1 LGVTIEWR
9 LQEDLSRMSSPLFSP
24 LALRGLTL
32 PNRIV
37 VSPMCQYSAEN
48 GSANDW
54 HLLHL
59 GSLAVGGAGLLMI
72 EATAVTAAGRITE
85 GCLGLYSDANEAALA
100 RVVAACRRFGNAPLG
115 IQLAHAGRK
124 ASATRP
130 WESIR
135 ALTVREGAWPTLAP
149 SALPLDAGWP
159 TPQAASSDDLDR
171 VVEAFVRAAERAQR
185 LGLDLVELHAAHGYL
200 LHEFLSPI
208 ANHRTDAYGGSREN
222 RMRFPL
228 RVVAAVRQAW
238 PGVKPLGVRISG
250 TDWLEGGFTIE
261 DAVAFVQA
269 LKAEGCDYVCVSSG
283 GIVARA
289 PIPVGPGY
297 QLALAARV
305 RRETGIPVRAVGLVA
320 EPRQAE
326 GVIASGQ
333 ADMIAMARAFLDDPH
348 WVWHAA
354 EALGARATMPP
365 QYERARADL
374 WPGAKLVRPVREAA
388 E

>member
-1 LGVTIEWR
+1 
-9 LQEDLSRMSSPLFSP
+9 MSSPLFTP

-37 VSPMCQYSAEN
+37 VSPMCQYSAEE

-72 EATAVTAAGRITE
+72 EATAVTAEGRITH

-100 RVVAACRRFGNAPLG
+100 HVIAACRRFGNVPLG

-130 WESIR
+130 WQGIR
-135 ALTVREGAWPTLAP
+135 PLAAAEGAWPTLAP

-159 TPQAASSDDLDR
+159 SPQAASSADLDR
-171 VVEAFVRAAERAQR
+171 VTDAFVRATERVER
-185 LGLDLVELHAAHGYL
+185 LGLDLLELHCAHGYL

-208 ANHRTDAYGGSREN
+208 ANHRGDAYGGSREN

-228 RVVAAVRQAW
+228 RVIAAVRKAW
-238 PGVKPLGVRISG
+238 PNGKPLGIRISG
-250 TDWLEGGFTIE
+250 TDWLEGGFTVE
-261 DAVAFVQA
+261 DAIAFVHA
-269 LKAEGCDYVCVSSG
+269 AKAEGCDYVCVSSG
-283 GIVARA
+283 GIVAKA
-289 PIPVGPGY
+289 PIPTAPGY
-297 QLALAARV
+297 QLELAEHV
-305 RRETGIPVRAVGLVA
+305 RRETGIAVRAVGLVA
-320 EPRQAE
+320 APRQAE
-326 GVIASGQ
+326 RVIVSGQ
-333 ADMIAMARAFLDDPH
+333 ADMVAMARAFLDDPH

-354 EALGARATMPP
+354 EALGARAAMPL

-374 WPGAKLVRPVREAA
+374 WPGATLVRPLREAA

>member
-1 LGVTIEWR
+1 
-9 LQEDLSRMSSPLFSP
+9 MSSPLFSP

-72 EATAVTAAGRITE
+72 EATAVAAAGRITQ

-130 WESIR
+130 WQGIR
-135 ALTVREGAWPTLAP
+135 ALTAAEGAWPTLAP
-149 SALPLDAGWP
+149 SALPLDSGWP
-159 TPQAASSDDLDR
+159 TPQAASSGDLDR

-228 RVVAAVRQAW
+228 RLVAAVRQAW

-250 TDWLEGGFTIE
+250 TDWLEGGFTVE

-283 GIVARA
+283 GIVAKA

-305 RRETGIPVRAVGLVA
+305 RRETGIAVRGVGLVA

-326 GVIASGQ
+326 GVIVSGQ

-354 EALGARATMPP
+354 EALGARAAMPP

-374 WPGAKLVRPVREAA
+374 WPGAKLVRPLREAA

>member
-1 LGVTIEWR
+1 
-9 LQEDLSRMSSPLFSP
+9 MSSPLFQS

-37 VSPMCQYSAEN
+37 VAPMCQYSAED

-59 GSLAVGGAGLLMI
+59 GSLAVAGAGLLMI
-72 EATAVTAAGRITE
+72 EATAVTAAGRITQ
-85 GCLGLYSDANEAALA
+85 GCLGLYNDANEAALA

-124 ASATRP
+124 GAATRP
-130 WESIR
+130 WEGIR
-135 ALTVREGAWPTLAP
+135 ALTAEEGAWPTMAP
-149 SALPLDAGWP
+149 SALPLDSGWS
-159 TPQAASSDDLDR
+159 TPQAASAEDLDR
-171 VVEAFVRAAERAQR
+171 VVDAFLGATERAQR
-185 LGLDLVELHAAHGYL
+185 LGLDLIELHCAHGYL

-208 ANHRTDAYGGSREN
+208 ANHRADAYGGSRDN

-238 PGVKPLGVRISG
+238 PSAKPLGVRISG

-269 LKAEGCDYVCVSSG
+269 LKSVGCDYVCVSSG
-283 GIVARA
+283 GIVAKA
-289 PIPVGPGY
+289 PIPVAPGY
-297 QLALAARV
+297 QLGLAERV
-305 RRETGIPVRAVGLVA
+305 RRDTGIAVRAVGLVA

-326 GVIASGQ
+326 RVIASGQ

-354 EALGARATMPP
+354 EALGARAAMPP

-374 WPGAKLVRPVREAA
+374 WPGARLVRPLREAA